1 MAISYP
7 VPSNSRWAFYDTNES
22 KVLSRNQL
30 WPEVNGDP
38 IPGAEPHIVPLLDVQ
53 YLPVDHPGHVA
64 KPVFDSR
71 LFSLEIQNTIDI
83 PNNRLEVA
91 YSTPALSTEE
101 RKVNAE
107 NRESE
112 ETAKFVRIERELV
125 ETRLMLAAVLQYIDG
140 SQWPPKVQT
149 MADTYRAK
157 GVKLWKNR
165 DRLKAI
171 LAQIDNGE
179 DPDLDAGWEPEE

>member
-1 MAISYP
+1 MITYP
-7 VPSNSRWAFYDTNES
+7 VPSNSRWAFYDSNAN
-22 KVLSRNQL
+22 KVISRNKA
-30 WPEVNGDP
+30 WPEASGDP

-53 YLPVDHPGHVA
+53 YLPDDHPEHVA
-64 KPVFDSR
+64 KPIFDGR
-71 LFSLEIQNTIDI
+71 LYRLEISNTIDEA
-83 PNNRLEVA
+83 NNRLEVE
-91 YSTPALSTEE
+91 YTTPALTVEE

-112 ETAKFVRIERELV
+112 ETSKFVRIERELV

-140 SQWPPKVQT
+140 SQWPPKVQN
-149 MADTYRAK
+149 MADAYRSK

-179 DPDLDAGWEPEE
+179 DPDLDSGWEPAE